1 MKNKNKIINELYE
14 KSPDVRERI
23 RKDVDFSQFEK
34 KNAPAAKSSNGFK
47 WATAVLSVALIAMI
61 AVLAPIIAKTSK
73 PGKSGKTPGV
83 SYASDYVVF
92 IDVNPSVRLDVSGGD
107 VVTAQK
113 GMNKDGVVLL
123 YQENLVGK
131 NIDEAATYLIE
142 KMDEAGLVKDK
153 GKVRISVADK
163 KTGKRIDEKQR
174 HALEVVNNLFKNK
187 NKDVSAMILSDK
199 EIDAIEDYYDNNNV
213 GEYEMQMIE
222 EFKAKLL
229 LAIDKKIGRIDELL
243 NILKPWE
250 KDERK
255 VKKLD
260 QNDAETTRP
269 GVITDADVSGIKDC
283 LNMFDDI
290 LAGGGISQNVAE
302 NTDKDGEFKD
312 YPFVMTVT
320 VGNTGITAKMYYKEV
335 NTVTE
340 TEIDDGE
347 EETEVSTTLS
357 GVMVFGDQK
366 FDVTGKKEIETEG
379 NEKETSIE
387 FTTKSQTNPDNYV
400 KIKQS
405 VEVENGAQEVE
416 YEYEIYENGEKARE
430 FKLEVEDENGKTEV
444 SFKMEIEN
452 VPEETEYK
460 IIKGDVDGKFKI
472 KYEKGKEKG
481 FITVEAVEGG
491 YKLTYNNGYSEVI

>member
-73 PGKSGKTPGV
+73 PDKPEKTPGV

-174 HALEVVNNLFKNK
+174 HAVDVVNNLFQNK
-187 NKDVSAMILSDK
+187 NKDVSAMILSDN

-213 GEYEMQMIE
+213 GEYEKQMVE

-255 VKKLD
+255 VKNLD
-260 QNDAETTRP
+260 QNDAEKAALEAIK
-269 GVITDADVSGIKDC
+269 VYCADYKVNYYEVANDEIAEFYEDLVEKKKDLQEC
-283 LNMFDDI
+283 IDDI
-290 LAGGGISQNVAE
+290 N
-302 NTDKDGEFKD
+302 
-312 YPFVMTVT
+312 
-320 VGNTGITAKMYYKEV
+320 
-335 NTVTE
+335 
-340 TEIDDGE
+340 
-347 EETEVSTTLS
+347 
-357 GVMVFGDQK
+357 
-366 FDVTGKKEIETEG
+366 
-379 NEKETSIE
+379 
-387 FTTKSQTNPDNYV
+387 NPDGDDSYGEILSDLLEIV
-400 KIKQS
+400 K
-405 VEVENGAQEVE
+405 EELFEQE
-416 YEYEIYENGEKARE
+416 
-430 FKLEVEDENGKTEV
+430 D
-444 SFKMEIEN
+444 
-452 VPEETEYK
+452 
-460 IIKGDVDGKFKI
+460 
-472 KYEKGKEKG
+472 
-481 FITVEAVEGG
+481 
-491 YKLTYNNGYSEVI
+491 

>member
-34 KNAPAAKSSNGFK
+34 KNAPAAKSTNGFK

-123 YQENLVGK
+123 YQENLIGK

-153 GKVRISVADK
+153 GNVRISVADK

-174 HALEVVNNLFKNK
+174 HALEVVNNLFQNK
-187 NKDVSAMILSDK
+187 NKDVSAMILSDN

-213 GEYEMQMIE
+213 DEYEKQMIE

-229 LAIDKKIGRIDELL
+229 LAIDKKIGDIDELL

-260 QNDAETTRP
+260 QNDAEKAALEAIK
-269 GVITDADVSGIKDC
+269 VYCADYKVNYYEVANDEIAEFYKDLVEKKKDLQEC
-283 LNMFDDI
+283 IDDI
-290 LAGGGISQNVAE
+290 N
-302 NTDKDGEFKD
+302 
-312 YPFVMTVT
+312 
-320 VGNTGITAKMYYKEV
+320 
-335 NTVTE
+335 
-340 TEIDDGE
+340 
-347 EETEVSTTLS
+347 
-357 GVMVFGDQK
+357 
-366 FDVTGKKEIETEG
+366 
-379 NEKETSIE
+379 
-387 FTTKSQTNPDNYV
+387 NPDGDDSYGEILSDLLEIV
-400 KIKQS
+400 K
-405 VEVENGAQEVE
+405 EELFEQE
-416 YEYEIYENGEKARE
+416 
-430 FKLEVEDENGKTEV
+430 D
-444 SFKMEIEN
+444 
-452 VPEETEYK
+452 
-460 IIKGDVDGKFKI
+460 
-472 KYEKGKEKG
+472 
-481 FITVEAVEGG
+481 
-491 YKLTYNNGYSEVI
+491 

>member
-47 WATAVLSVALIAMI
+47 WATAVLSVAFIAMI

-174 HALEVVNNLFKNK
+174 HALEVVNNLFQNK
-187 NKDVSAMILSDK
+187 NKDVSAMILSDN

-213 GEYEMQMIE
+213 GQYEIDMIK
-222 EFKAKLL
+222 EFKDKLL
-229 LAIDKKIGRIDELL
+229 RAIDKKIGRIDELL
-243 NILKPWE
+243 KILKPWE

-260 QNDAETTRP
+260 QNDAEKAALEAIK
-269 GVITDADVSGIKDC
+269 VYCADYKVNYYEVANDEIAEFYEDLVEKKKDLQEC
-283 LNMFDDI
+283 IDDI
-290 LAGGGISQNVAE
+290 N
-302 NTDKDGEFKD
+302 
-312 YPFVMTVT
+312 
-320 VGNTGITAKMYYKEV
+320 
-335 NTVTE
+335 
-340 TEIDDGE
+340 
-347 EETEVSTTLS
+347 
-357 GVMVFGDQK
+357 
-366 FDVTGKKEIETEG
+366 
-379 NEKETSIE
+379 
-387 FTTKSQTNPDNYV
+387 NPDGDDSYGEILSDLLEIV
-400 KIKQS
+400 K
-405 VEVENGAQEVE
+405 EELFEQE
-416 YEYEIYENGEKARE
+416 
-430 FKLEVEDENGKTEV
+430 D
-444 SFKMEIEN
+444 
-452 VPEETEYK
+452 
-460 IIKGDVDGKFKI
+460 
-472 KYEKGKEKG
+472 
-481 FITVEAVEGG
+481 
-491 YKLTYNNGYSEVI
+491 

>member
-174 HALEVVNNLFKNK
+174 HALEVVNNLFQNK

-213 GEYEMQMIE
+213 GDYEKQMID

-229 LAIDKKIGRIDELL
+229 LAIEKKIGKIENLL
-243 NILKPWE
+243 GMLDKE
-250 KDERK
+250 GLSESERK

-260 QNDAETTRP
+260 QNDAEKAALEAIK
-269 GVITDADVSGIKDC
+269 VYCADYKVNYYEVANDEIAEFYEDLVEKKKDLLEC
-283 LNMFDDI
+283 IDDI
-290 LAGGGISQNVAE
+290 N
-302 NTDKDGEFKD
+302 
-312 YPFVMTVT
+312 
-320 VGNTGITAKMYYKEV
+320 
-335 NTVTE
+335 
-340 TEIDDGE
+340 
-347 EETEVSTTLS
+347 
-357 GVMVFGDQK
+357 
-366 FDVTGKKEIETEG
+366 
-379 NEKETSIE
+379 
-387 FTTKSQTNPDNYV
+387 NPDGDDSYGEILSDLLEIV
-400 KIKQS
+400 K
-405 VEVENGAQEVE
+405 EELFEQE
-416 YEYEIYENGEKARE
+416 
-430 FKLEVEDENGKTEV
+430 D
-444 SFKMEIEN
+444 
-452 VPEETEYK
+452 
-460 IIKGDVDGKFKI
+460 
-472 KYEKGKEKG
+472 
-481 FITVEAVEGG
+481 
-491 YKLTYNNGYSEVI
+491 

>member
-34 KNAPAAKSSNGFK
+34 KNASAAKSSNGFK

-174 HALEVVNNLFKNK
+174 HALEVVNNLFQNK
-187 NKDVSAMILSDK
+187 NKDVSAMILSDND
-199 EIDAIEDYYDNNNV
+199 IDAIEDYYDNNNV
-213 GEYEMQMIE
+213 GEYEKQMIDD
-222 EFKAKLL
+222 FKGRL
-229 LAIDKKIGRIDELL
+229 LAAINKKIERIDELL
-243 NILKPWE
+243 NNILKPWE
-250 KDERK
+250 EDERK
-255 VKKLD
+255 VKHLD
-260 QNDAETTRP
+260 QNDAEKAALEAIK
-269 GVITDADVSGIKDC
+269 VYCADYKVNYHEVANDEIAEFCEELFDKKKDLQEC
-283 LNMFDDI
+283 IDDI
-290 LAGGGISQNVAE
+290 KTS
-302 NTDKDGEFKD
+302 DGDDSYGEILSD
-312 YPFVMTVT
+312 LLEIV
-320 VGNTGITAKMYYKEV
+320 KE
-335 NTVTE
+335 E
-340 TEIDDGE
+340 LFE
-347 EETEVSTTLS
+347 
-357 GVMVFGDQK
+357 
-366 FDVTGKKEIETEG
+366 
-379 NEKETSIE
+379 
-387 FTTKSQTNPDNYV
+387 
-400 KIKQS
+400 
-405 VEVENGAQEVE
+405 QE
-416 YEYEIYENGEKARE
+416 
-430 FKLEVEDENGKTEV
+430 D
-444 SFKMEIEN
+444 
-452 VPEETEYK
+452 
-460 IIKGDVDGKFKI
+460 
-472 KYEKGKEKG
+472 
-481 FITVEAVEGG
+481 
-491 YKLTYNNGYSEVI
+491 

>member
-174 HALEVVNNLFKNK
+174 HALEVVNNLFQNK

-213 GEYEMQMIE
+213 GEYEKQMID

-229 LAIDKKIGRIDELL
+229 LAIEKKIGKIENLL
-243 NILKPWE
+243 GMLDKE
-250 KDERK
+250 GLSESERK

-260 QNDAETTRP
+260 QNDAEKAALEAIK
-269 GVITDADVSGIKDC
+269 VYCADYKVNYYEVANDEIAEFYDDLVEKKKDLLEC
-283 LNMFDDI
+283 IDDI
-290 LAGGGISQNVAE
+290 N
-302 NTDKDGEFKD
+302 
-312 YPFVMTVT
+312 
-320 VGNTGITAKMYYKEV
+320 
-335 NTVTE
+335 
-340 TEIDDGE
+340 
-347 EETEVSTTLS
+347 
-357 GVMVFGDQK
+357 
-366 FDVTGKKEIETEG
+366 
-379 NEKETSIE
+379 
-387 FTTKSQTNPDNYV
+387 NPDGDDSYGEILSDLLEIV
-400 KIKQS
+400 K
-405 VEVENGAQEVE
+405 EELFEQE
-416 YEYEIYENGEKARE
+416 
-430 FKLEVEDENGKTEV
+430 D
-444 SFKMEIEN
+444 
-452 VPEETEYK
+452 
-460 IIKGDVDGKFKI
+460 
-472 KYEKGKEKG
+472 
-481 FITVEAVEGG
+481 
-491 YKLTYNNGYSEVI
+491 

>member
-73 PGKSGKTPGV
+73 PDKSPKTPGV

-123 YQENLVGK
+123 YQENLIGK

-153 GKVRISVADK
+153 GNVRISVADK

-174 HALEVVNNLFKNK
+174 HALEVVNNLFQNK
-187 NKDVSAMILSDK
+187 NKDVSAMILSDN

-213 GEYEMQMIE
+213 GEYEKQMVE
-222 EFKAKLL
+222 EFKTKLL
-229 LAIDKKIGRIDELL
+229 LAIDKKIGDIDELI
-243 NILKPWE
+243 NTLKPWE

-255 VKKLD
+255 VKTLD
-260 QNDAETTRP
+260 QNDAEKAALEAIK
-269 GVITDADVSGIKDC
+269 VYCADYKVNYYEVANDEIAEFYEDLVEKKKDLQEC
-283 LNMFDDI
+283 IDDI
-290 LAGGGISQNVAE
+290 N
-302 NTDKDGEFKD
+302 
-312 YPFVMTVT
+312 
-320 VGNTGITAKMYYKEV
+320 
-335 NTVTE
+335 
-340 TEIDDGE
+340 
-347 EETEVSTTLS
+347 
-357 GVMVFGDQK
+357 
-366 FDVTGKKEIETEG
+366 
-379 NEKETSIE
+379 
-387 FTTKSQTNPDNYV
+387 NPDGDDSYGEILSDLLEIV
-400 KIKQS
+400 K
-405 VEVENGAQEVE
+405 EELFEQE
-416 YEYEIYENGEKARE
+416 
-430 FKLEVEDENGKTEV
+430 D
-444 SFKMEIEN
+444 
-452 VPEETEYK
+452 
-460 IIKGDVDGKFKI
+460 
-472 KYEKGKEKG
+472 
-481 FITVEAVEGG
+481 
-491 YKLTYNNGYSEVI
+491 

>member
-174 HALEVVNNLFKNK
+174 HALEVVNNLFQNK
-187 NKDVSAMILSDK
+187 NKDVSAMILSDN

-213 GEYEMQMIE
+213 GQYEIDMIK
-222 EFKAKLL
+222 EFKDKLL
-229 LAIDKKIGRIDELL
+229 RAIDKKIGRIDELL

-255 VKKLD
+255 VKNLD
-260 QNDAETTRP
+260 QNDAEKAALEAIK
-269 GVITDADVSGIKDC
+269 VYCADYKVNYYEVANDEIAEFYEDLVEKKKDLQEC
-283 LNMFDDI
+283 IDDI
-290 LAGGGISQNVAE
+290 N
-302 NTDKDGEFKD
+302 
-312 YPFVMTVT
+312 
-320 VGNTGITAKMYYKEV
+320 
-335 NTVTE
+335 
-340 TEIDDGE
+340 
-347 EETEVSTTLS
+347 
-357 GVMVFGDQK
+357 
-366 FDVTGKKEIETEG
+366 
-379 NEKETSIE
+379 
-387 FTTKSQTNPDNYV
+387 NPDGDDSYGEILSDLLEIV
-400 KIKQS
+400 K
-405 VEVENGAQEVE
+405 EELFEQE
-416 YEYEIYENGEKARE
+416 
-430 FKLEVEDENGKTEV
+430 D
-444 SFKMEIEN
+444 
-452 VPEETEYK
+452 
-460 IIKGDVDGKFKI
+460 
-472 KYEKGKEKG
+472 
-481 FITVEAVEGG
+481 
-491 YKLTYNNGYSEVI
+491 

>member
-23 RKDVDFSQFEK
+23 KKDVDFSQFEK
-34 KNAPAAKSSNGFK
+34 KNASAAKSSNGFK

-174 HALEVVNNLFKNK
+174 HAVDVVNNLFKNK
-187 NKDVSAMILSDK
+187 NKDVSAMILSDND
-199 EIDAIEDYYDNNNV
+199 IDAIEDYYDNNNV
-213 GEYEMQMIE
+213 GEYEKQMVE

-255 VKKLD
+255 VKNLD
-260 QNDAETTRP
+260 QNDAEKAALEAIK
-269 GVITDADVSGIKDC
+269 VYCADYKVNYYEVANDEIAEFYEDLVEKKKDLQEC
-283 LNMFDDI
+283 IDDI
-290 LAGGGISQNVAE
+290 N
-302 NTDKDGEFKD
+302 
-312 YPFVMTVT
+312 
-320 VGNTGITAKMYYKEV
+320 
-335 NTVTE
+335 
-340 TEIDDGE
+340 
-347 EETEVSTTLS
+347 
-357 GVMVFGDQK
+357 
-366 FDVTGKKEIETEG
+366 
-379 NEKETSIE
+379 
-387 FTTKSQTNPDNYV
+387 NPDGDDSYGEILSDLLEIV
-400 KIKQS
+400 K
-405 VEVENGAQEVE
+405 EELFEQE
-416 YEYEIYENGEKARE
+416 
-430 FKLEVEDENGKTEV
+430 D
-444 SFKMEIEN
+444 
-452 VPEETEYK
+452 
-460 IIKGDVDGKFKI
+460 
-472 KYEKGKEKG
+472 
-481 FITVEAVEGG
+481 
-491 YKLTYNNGYSEVI
+491 

>member
-23 RKDVDFSQFEK
+23 KKDVDFSQFEK
-34 KNAPAAKSSNGFK
+34 KNAPAVKSTNGFK

-174 HALEVVNNLFKNK
+174 HALEVVNNLFQNK

-199 EIDAIEDYYDNNNV
+199 DIDAIEDWYDTDNV
-213 GEYEMQMIE
+213 GDYEKQMIDD
-222 EFKAKLL
+222 FKKRLL
-229 LAIDKKIGRIDELL
+229 DAINTKIGRIEEIKALLDELDK
-243 NILKPWE
+243 NRRV
-250 KDERK
+250 KD
-255 VKKLD
+255 LD
-260 QNDAETTRP
+260 NDAEKSLYEK
-269 GVITDADVSGIKDC
+269 IQLYCADYKLNWNEVKKD
-283 LNMFDDI
+283 
-290 LAGGGISQNVAE
+290 
-302 NTDKDGEFKD
+302 
-312 YPFVMTVT
+312 
-320 VGNTGITAKMYYKEV
+320 
-335 NTVTE
+335 
-340 TEIDDGE
+340 
-347 EETEVSTTLS
+347 
-357 GVMVFGDQK
+357 
-366 FDVTGKKEIETEG
+366 
-379 NEKETSIE
+379 
-387 FTTKSQTNPDNYV
+387 
-400 KIKQS
+400 KIK
-405 VEVENGAQEVE
+405 EF
-416 YEYEIYENGEKARE
+416 YEDIDEKRE
-430 FKLEVEDENGKTEV
+430 KLEDCIEDI
-444 SFKMEIEN
+444 EISDGDDSYGEILSDLLEI
-452 VPEETEYK
+452 VKEELFEQE
-460 IIKGDVDGKFKI
+460 D
-472 KYEKGKEKG
+472 
-481 FITVEAVEGG
+481 
-491 YKLTYNNGYSEVI
+491 

>member
-92 IDVNPSVRLDVSGGD
+92 IDVNPSVRLDVSGKD

-174 HALEVVNNLFKNK
+174 HALEVVNNLFQNK
-187 NKDVSAMILSDK
+187 NKDVSAMILSDND
-199 EIDAIEDYYDNNNV
+199 IDAIEDYYDNNNV
-213 GEYEMQMIE
+213 GEYEKQMVE

-229 LAIDKKIGRIDELL
+229 LAIDKKIGRINELL

-260 QNDAETTRP
+260 QDDAEKAALEAIK
-269 GVITDADVSGIKDC
+269 VYCADYKVNYYDVANDEIAEFYEDLLDKKKDLLEC
-283 LNMFDDI
+283 IDDI
-290 LAGGGISQNVAE
+290 N
-302 NTDKDGEFKD
+302 
-312 YPFVMTVT
+312 
-320 VGNTGITAKMYYKEV
+320 
-335 NTVTE
+335 
-340 TEIDDGE
+340 
-347 EETEVSTTLS
+347 
-357 GVMVFGDQK
+357 
-366 FDVTGKKEIETEG
+366 
-379 NEKETSIE
+379 
-387 FTTKSQTNPDNYV
+387 NPDGDDSYGEILSDLLEIV
-400 KIKQS
+400 K
-405 VEVENGAQEVE
+405 EELFEQE
-416 YEYEIYENGEKARE
+416 
-430 FKLEVEDENGKTEV
+430 D
-444 SFKMEIEN
+444 
-452 VPEETEYK
+452 
-460 IIKGDVDGKFKI
+460 
-472 KYEKGKEKG
+472 
-481 FITVEAVEGG
+481 
-491 YKLTYNNGYSEVI
+491 

>member
-73 PGKSGKTPGV
+73 PDKSPKIPGV

-187 NKDVSAMILSDK
+187 NKDVSAMILSDND
-199 EIDAIEDYYDNNNV
+199 IDAIEDYYDNNNV
-213 GEYEMQMIE
+213 GEYEKQMVE

-229 LAIDKKIGRIDELL
+229 LAIDKKIGDIDKLCEML
-243 NILKPWE
+243 NNAGLSE
-250 KDERK
+250 SERK
-255 VKKLD
+255 VKNLN
-260 QNDAETTRP
+260 QNDAEKAALEAIK
-269 GVITDADVSGIKDC
+269 VYCADYKVNYHEVANDEIAEFYEDLVEKKKDLQEC
-283 LNMFDDI
+283 IDDI
-290 LAGGGISQNVAE
+290 N
-302 NTDKDGEFKD
+302 
-312 YPFVMTVT
+312 
-320 VGNTGITAKMYYKEV
+320 
-335 NTVTE
+335 
-340 TEIDDGE
+340 
-347 EETEVSTTLS
+347 
-357 GVMVFGDQK
+357 
-366 FDVTGKKEIETEG
+366 
-379 NEKETSIE
+379 
-387 FTTKSQTNPDNYV
+387 NPDGDDSYGEILSDLLEIV
-400 KIKQS
+400 K
-405 VEVENGAQEVE
+405 EELFEQE
-416 YEYEIYENGEKARE
+416 
-430 FKLEVEDENGKTEV
+430 D
-444 SFKMEIEN
+444 
-452 VPEETEYK
+452 
-460 IIKGDVDGKFKI
+460 
-472 KYEKGKEKG
+472 
-481 FITVEAVEGG
+481 
-491 YKLTYNNGYSEVI
+491 

>member
-73 PGKSGKTPGV
+73 PK

-174 HALEVVNNLFKNK
+174 HALEVVNKLFQNK
-187 NKDVSAMILSDK
+187 NKDVSAMILSDND
-199 EIDAIEDYYDNNNV
+199 IDAIEDYYDDNNV
-213 GEYEMQMIE
+213 GEYEKQMVE

-255 VKKLD
+255 VKNLD
-260 QNDAETTRP
+260 QNDAEKAALEAIK
-269 GVITDADVSGIKDC
+269 VYCADYKVNYHEVANDEIAEFWEELFDKKKDLLEC
-283 LNMFDDI
+283 IDDI
-290 LAGGGISQNVAE
+290 N
-302 NTDKDGEFKD
+302 
-312 YPFVMTVT
+312 
-320 VGNTGITAKMYYKEV
+320 
-335 NTVTE
+335 
-340 TEIDDGE
+340 
-347 EETEVSTTLS
+347 
-357 GVMVFGDQK
+357 
-366 FDVTGKKEIETEG
+366 
-379 NEKETSIE
+379 
-387 FTTKSQTNPDNYV
+387 NPDGDDSYGEILSDLLEIV
-400 KIKQS
+400 K
-405 VEVENGAQEVE
+405 EELFEQE
-416 YEYEIYENGEKARE
+416 
-430 FKLEVEDENGKTEV
+430 D
-444 SFKMEIEN
+444 
-452 VPEETEYK
+452 
-460 IIKGDVDGKFKI
+460 
-472 KYEKGKEKG
+472 
-481 FITVEAVEGG
+481 
-491 YKLTYNNGYSEVI
+491 

>member
-73 PGKSGKTPGV
+73 PGKSPKTPGV

-142 KMDEAGLVKDK
+142 KMDEAGLVKDN

-174 HALEVVNNLFKNK
+174 HAVEVVNNLFKNK

-213 GEYEMQMIE
+213 GQYEIDMIK
-222 EFKAKLL
+222 EFKDKLL
-229 LAIDKKIGRIDELL
+229 RAIDKKIGRIDELL
-243 NILKPWE
+243 KILKPWE

-255 VKKLD
+255 VKKID
-260 QNDAETTRP
+260 QNDAEKAALEAIK
-269 GVITDADVSGIKDC
+269 VYCADYKVNYYEVANDEIAEFYEDLVEKKKDLLEC
-283 LNMFDDI
+283 IDDI
-290 LAGGGISQNVAE
+290 N
-302 NTDKDGEFKD
+302 
-312 YPFVMTVT
+312 
-320 VGNTGITAKMYYKEV
+320 
-335 NTVTE
+335 
-340 TEIDDGE
+340 
-347 EETEVSTTLS
+347 
-357 GVMVFGDQK
+357 
-366 FDVTGKKEIETEG
+366 
-379 NEKETSIE
+379 
-387 FTTKSQTNPDNYV
+387 NPDGDDSYGEILSDLLEIV
-400 KIKQS
+400 K
-405 VEVENGAQEVE
+405 EELFEQE
-416 YEYEIYENGEKARE
+416 
-430 FKLEVEDENGKTEV
+430 D
-444 SFKMEIEN
+444 
-452 VPEETEYK
+452 
-460 IIKGDVDGKFKI
+460 
-472 KYEKGKEKG
+472 
-481 FITVEAVEGG
+481 
-491 YKLTYNNGYSEVI
+491 

>member
-23 RKDVDFSQFEK
+23 KKDVDFSQFEK

-174 HALEVVNNLFKNK
+174 HALEVVNNLFQNK
-187 NKDVSAMILSDK
+187 NKDVSAMILSDN

-213 GEYEMQMIE
+213 GQYEIDMIK
-222 EFKAKLL
+222 EFKDKLL
-229 LAIDKKIGRIDELL
+229 RAIDKKIGDIDELL
-243 NILKPWE
+243 KILKPWE

-260 QNDAETTRP
+260 QNDAEKAALEAIK
-269 GVITDADVSGIKDC
+269 VYCADYKVNYYEVANDEIAEFYEDLVEKKKDLLEC
-283 LNMFDDI
+283 IDDI
-290 LAGGGISQNVAE
+290 N
-302 NTDKDGEFKD
+302 
-312 YPFVMTVT
+312 
-320 VGNTGITAKMYYKEV
+320 
-335 NTVTE
+335 
-340 TEIDDGE
+340 
-347 EETEVSTTLS
+347 
-357 GVMVFGDQK
+357 
-366 FDVTGKKEIETEG
+366 
-379 NEKETSIE
+379 
-387 FTTKSQTNPDNYV
+387 NPDGDDSYGEILSDLLEIV
-400 KIKQS
+400 K
-405 VEVENGAQEVE
+405 EELFEQE
-416 YEYEIYENGEKARE
+416 
-430 FKLEVEDENGKTEV
+430 D
-444 SFKMEIEN
+444 
-452 VPEETEYK
+452 
-460 IIKGDVDGKFKI
+460 
-472 KYEKGKEKG
+472 
-481 FITVEAVEGG
+481 
-491 YKLTYNNGYSEVI
+491 

>member
-73 PGKSGKTPGV
+73 PDKPGKTPGV

-174 HALEVVNNLFKNK
+174 HALKVVHNLFQNK
-187 NKDVSAMILSDK
+187 KKDVSAMILSDND
-199 EIDAIEDYYDNNNV
+199 IDAIEDYYDNNNV
-213 GEYEMQMIE
+213 GEYEKQMVE

-229 LAIDKKIGRIDELL
+229 LAIDKKIGDIDKLCEML
-243 NILKPWE
+243 NNAGLSE
-250 KDERK
+250 SERK
-255 VKKLD
+255 VKNLD
-260 QNDAETTRP
+260 QNDAEKAALEAIK
-269 GVITDADVSGIKDC
+269 VYCADYKVNYHEVANDEIAEFYED
-283 LNMFDDI
+283 LDD
-290 LAGGGISQNVAE
+290 
-302 NTDKDGEFKD
+302 
-312 YPFVMTVT
+312 
-320 VGNTGITAKMYYKEV
+320 KMKELLKC
-335 NTVTE
+335 
-340 TEIDDGE
+340 ID
-347 EETEVSTTLS
+347 
-357 GVMVFGDQK
+357 
-366 FDVTGKKEIETEG
+366 
-379 NEKETSIE
+379 
-387 FTTKSQTNPDNYV
+387 
-400 KIKQS
+400 KIKNS
-405 VEVENGAQEVE
+405 DDDDSYGEILSDLLEIVKEELFEQE
-416 YEYEIYENGEKARE
+416 
-430 FKLEVEDENGKTEV
+430 D
-444 SFKMEIEN
+444 
-452 VPEETEYK
+452 
-460 IIKGDVDGKFKI
+460 
-472 KYEKGKEKG
+472 
-481 FITVEAVEGG
+481 
-491 YKLTYNNGYSEVI
+491 

>member
-23 RKDVDFSQFEK
+23 KKDVDFSQFEK
-34 KNAPAAKSSNGFK
+34 KNAPAAKSTNGFK

-174 HALEVVNNLFKNK
+174 HAVDVVNNLFQNK
-187 NKDVSAMILSDK
+187 NKDVSAMILSDN

-213 GEYEMQMIE
+213 GEYEKQMVE

-243 NILKPWE
+243 KILKPWE

-255 VKKLD
+255 VKKID
-260 QNDAETTRP
+260 QNDAEKAALEAIK
-269 GVITDADVSGIKDC
+269 VYCADYKVNYYEVANDEIAEFYEDLVEKKKDLLEC
-283 LNMFDDI
+283 IDDI
-290 LAGGGISQNVAE
+290 N
-302 NTDKDGEFKD
+302 
-312 YPFVMTVT
+312 
-320 VGNTGITAKMYYKEV
+320 
-335 NTVTE
+335 
-340 TEIDDGE
+340 
-347 EETEVSTTLS
+347 
-357 GVMVFGDQK
+357 
-366 FDVTGKKEIETEG
+366 
-379 NEKETSIE
+379 
-387 FTTKSQTNPDNYV
+387 NPDGDDSYGEILSDLLEIV
-400 KIKQS
+400 K
-405 VEVENGAQEVE
+405 EELFEQE
-416 YEYEIYENGEKARE
+416 
-430 FKLEVEDENGKTEV
+430 D
-444 SFKMEIEN
+444 
-452 VPEETEYK
+452 
-460 IIKGDVDGKFKI
+460 
-472 KYEKGKEKG
+472 
-481 FITVEAVEGG
+481 
-491 YKLTYNNGYSEVI
+491 

>member
-23 RKDVDFSQFEK
+23 KKDVDFSQFEK
-34 KNAPAAKSSNGFK
+34 KNAPAAKSSNGFQ

-73 PGKSGKTPGV
+73 PDKSGKTPGV

-174 HALEVVNNLFKNK
+174 HALEVVNNLFQNK
-187 NKDVSAMILSDK
+187 NKDVSAMILSDN

-213 GEYEMQMIE
+213 GQYEIDMIK
-222 EFKAKLL
+222 EFKDKLL
-229 LAIDKKIGRIDELL
+229 RAIDKKIGDIDELL
-243 NILKPWE
+243 NTLKPWE

-255 VKKLD
+255 VKNLD
-260 QNDAETTRP
+260 QNDAEKAALEAIK
-269 GVITDADVSGIKDC
+269 VYCADYKVNYYEVANDEIAEFYDDLVDKKKDLQEC
-283 LNMFDDI
+283 IDDI
-290 LAGGGISQNVAE
+290 N
-302 NTDKDGEFKD
+302 
-312 YPFVMTVT
+312 
-320 VGNTGITAKMYYKEV
+320 
-335 NTVTE
+335 
-340 TEIDDGE
+340 
-347 EETEVSTTLS
+347 
-357 GVMVFGDQK
+357 
-366 FDVTGKKEIETEG
+366 
-379 NEKETSIE
+379 
-387 FTTKSQTNPDNYV
+387 NPDGDDSYGEILSDLLEIV
-400 KIKQS
+400 K
-405 VEVENGAQEVE
+405 EELFEQE
-416 YEYEIYENGEKARE
+416 
-430 FKLEVEDENGKTEV
+430 D
-444 SFKMEIEN
+444 
-452 VPEETEYK
+452 
-460 IIKGDVDGKFKI
+460 
-472 KYEKGKEKG
+472 
-481 FITVEAVEGG
+481 
-491 YKLTYNNGYSEVI
+491 

>member
-14 KSPDVRERI
+14 KSPDIRERI

-174 HALEVVNNLFKNK
+174 HALEVVNNLFQNK
-187 NKDVSAMILSDK
+187 NKDVSAMILSDND
-199 EIDAIEDYYDNNNV
+199 IDAIEDYYDNNNV
-213 GEYEMQMIE
+213 GQYEIDMIK
-222 EFKAKLL
+222 EFKDKLL
-229 LAIDKKIGRIDELL
+229 RAIDKKIGDIDELL
-243 NILKPWE
+243 NTLKPWK

-260 QNDAETTRP
+260 QNDAEKAALEAIK
-269 GVITDADVSGIKDC
+269 VYCADYKVNYYEVANDEIAEFYEDLVEKKKDLQEC
-283 LNMFDDI
+283 IDDI
-290 LAGGGISQNVAE
+290 N
-302 NTDKDGEFKD
+302 
-312 YPFVMTVT
+312 
-320 VGNTGITAKMYYKEV
+320 
-335 NTVTE
+335 
-340 TEIDDGE
+340 
-347 EETEVSTTLS
+347 
-357 GVMVFGDQK
+357 
-366 FDVTGKKEIETEG
+366 
-379 NEKETSIE
+379 
-387 FTTKSQTNPDNYV
+387 NPDGDDSYGEILSDLLEIV
-400 KIKQS
+400 K
-405 VEVENGAQEVE
+405 EELFEQE
-416 YEYEIYENGEKARE
+416 
-430 FKLEVEDENGKTEV
+430 D
-444 SFKMEIEN
+444 
-452 VPEETEYK
+452 
-460 IIKGDVDGKFKI
+460 
-472 KYEKGKEKG
+472 
-481 FITVEAVEGG
+481 
-491 YKLTYNNGYSEVI
+491 

>member
-73 PGKSGKTPGV
+73 PDKSPKTPGV

-174 HALEVVNNLFKNK
+174 HAVEVVYNLFQNK
-187 NKDVSAMILSDK
+187 SKDVSAMILTDK
-199 EIDAIEDYYDNNNV
+199 EIDDIEDYYENNNV
-213 GEYEMQMIE
+213 GDYEKQMIDD
-222 EFKAKLL
+222 FKKRLL
-229 LAIDKKIGRIDELL
+229 DAINTKIGRIEEIKALLDELDK
-243 NILKPWE
+243 NRRV
-250 KDERK
+250 KD
-255 VKKLD
+255 LD
-260 QNDAETTRP
+260 NDAEKSLYEK
-269 GVITDADVSGIKDC
+269 IQLYCADYKLNWNEVKKD
-283 LNMFDDI
+283 
-290 LAGGGISQNVAE
+290 
-302 NTDKDGEFKD
+302 
-312 YPFVMTVT
+312 
-320 VGNTGITAKMYYKEV
+320 
-335 NTVTE
+335 
-340 TEIDDGE
+340 
-347 EETEVSTTLS
+347 
-357 GVMVFGDQK
+357 
-366 FDVTGKKEIETEG
+366 
-379 NEKETSIE
+379 
-387 FTTKSQTNPDNYV
+387 
-400 KIKQS
+400 KIK
-405 VEVENGAQEVE
+405 EF
-416 YEYEIYENGEKARE
+416 YEDIDEKRE
-430 FKLEVEDENGKTEV
+430 KLEDCIEDI
-444 SFKMEIEN
+444 EISDGDDSYGEILSDLLEI
-452 VPEETEYK
+452 VKEELFEQE
-460 IIKGDVDGKFKI
+460 D
-472 KYEKGKEKG
+472 
-481 FITVEAVEGG
+481 
-491 YKLTYNNGYSEVI
+491 

>member
-61 AVLAPIIAKTSK
+61 SVLAPIIAKTSK

-131 NIDEAATYLIE
+131 NIDEAATYIIE

-174 HALEVVNNLFKNK
+174 HALEIVNNLFKNK

-213 GEYEMQMIE
+213 GEYEKQMIE

-243 NILKPWE
+243 NNILKPWE

-260 QNDAETTRP
+260 QNDAEKAALEAIK
-269 GVITDADVSGIKDC
+269 VYCADYKVNYYEVANDEIAEFYEDLVEKKKDLLEC
-283 LNMFDDI
+283 IDDI
-290 LAGGGISQNVAE
+290 
-302 NTDKDGEFKD
+302 K
-312 YPFVMTVT
+312 
-320 VGNTGITAKMYYKEV
+320 
-335 NTVTE
+335 
-340 TEIDDGE
+340 
-347 EETEVSTTLS
+347 
-357 GVMVFGDQK
+357 
-366 FDVTGKKEIETEG
+366 
-379 NEKETSIE
+379 
-387 FTTKSQTNPDNYV
+387 NPDGDDSYGEILSDLLEIV
-400 KIKQS
+400 K
-405 VEVENGAQEVE
+405 EELFEQE
-416 YEYEIYENGEKARE
+416 
-430 FKLEVEDENGKTEV
+430 D
-444 SFKMEIEN
+444 
-452 VPEETEYK
+452 
-460 IIKGDVDGKFKI
+460 
-472 KYEKGKEKG
+472 
-481 FITVEAVEGG
+481 
-491 YKLTYNNGYSEVI
+491 

>member
-14 KSPDVRERI
+14 KSPDIRERI

-73 PGKSGKTPGV
+73 PDKSGKTPGV

-174 HALEVVNNLFKNK
+174 HALEVVNNLFQNK
-187 NKDVSAMILSDK
+187 NKDVSAMILSDN

-213 GEYEMQMIE
+213 GEYEKQMVE

-255 VKKLD
+255 VKKID
-260 QNDAETTRP
+260 QNDAEKAALEAIK
-269 GVITDADVSGIKDC
+269 VYCADYKVNYYEVANDEIAEFYEDLVEKKKDLQEC
-283 LNMFDDI
+283 IDDI
-290 LAGGGISQNVAE
+290 N
-302 NTDKDGEFKD
+302 
-312 YPFVMTVT
+312 
-320 VGNTGITAKMYYKEV
+320 
-335 NTVTE
+335 
-340 TEIDDGE
+340 
-347 EETEVSTTLS
+347 
-357 GVMVFGDQK
+357 
-366 FDVTGKKEIETEG
+366 
-379 NEKETSIE
+379 
-387 FTTKSQTNPDNYV
+387 NPDGDDSYGEILSDLLEIV
-400 KIKQS
+400 K
-405 VEVENGAQEVE
+405 EELFEQE
-416 YEYEIYENGEKARE
+416 
-430 FKLEVEDENGKTEV
+430 D
-444 SFKMEIEN
+444 
-452 VPEETEYK
+452 
-460 IIKGDVDGKFKI
+460 
-472 KYEKGKEKG
+472 
-481 FITVEAVEGG
+481 
-491 YKLTYNNGYSEVI
+491 

>member
-73 PGKSGKTPGV
+73 PK

-142 KMDEAGLVKDK
+142 KMDEAGLVKEN

-199 EIDAIEDYYDNNNV
+199 DIDAIEDWYDNNNV
-213 GEYEMQMIE
+213 GDYEKQMIE
-222 EFKAKLL
+222 KFKERLL
-229 LAIDKKIGRIDELL
+229 DAINTKIGRIEEIKALLDELDK
-243 NILKPWE
+243 NRRV
-250 KDERK
+250 KD
-255 VKKLD
+255 LD
-260 QNDAETTRP
+260 NDAEKSLYEK
-269 GVITDADVSGIKDC
+269 IQLYCADYKLNWNEVKKD
-283 LNMFDDI
+283 
-290 LAGGGISQNVAE
+290 
-302 NTDKDGEFKD
+302 
-312 YPFVMTVT
+312 
-320 VGNTGITAKMYYKEV
+320 
-335 NTVTE
+335 
-340 TEIDDGE
+340 
-347 EETEVSTTLS
+347 
-357 GVMVFGDQK
+357 
-366 FDVTGKKEIETEG
+366 
-379 NEKETSIE
+379 
-387 FTTKSQTNPDNYV
+387 
-400 KIKQS
+400 KIK
-405 VEVENGAQEVE
+405 EF
-416 YEYEIYENGEKARE
+416 YEDIDEKRE
-430 FKLEVEDENGKTEV
+430 KLEDCIEDI
-444 SFKMEIEN
+444 EISDGDDSYGEILSDLLEI
-452 VPEETEYK
+452 VKEELFEQE
-460 IIKGDVDGKFKI
+460 D
-472 KYEKGKEKG
+472 
-481 FITVEAVEGG
+481 
-491 YKLTYNNGYSEVI
+491 

>member
-73 PGKSGKTPGV
+73 PEKPGKTPGV

-142 KMDEAGLVKDK
+142 KMDEAGLVKEN

-187 NKDVSAMILSDK
+187 NISATILSDK
-199 EIDAIEDYYDNNNV
+199 EIDDIEDYYDNNNV
-213 GEYEMQMIE
+213 GDYEKQMIDD
-222 EFKAKLL
+222 FKKRLL
-229 LAIDKKIGRIDELL
+229 DAINTKIGRIEEIKALLDELDK
-243 NILKPWE
+243 NRRV
-250 KDERK
+250 KD
-255 VKKLD
+255 LD
-260 QNDAETTRP
+260 NDAEKSLYEK
-269 GVITDADVSGIKDC
+269 IQLYCADYKLNWNEVKKD
-283 LNMFDDI
+283 
-290 LAGGGISQNVAE
+290 
-302 NTDKDGEFKD
+302 
-312 YPFVMTVT
+312 
-320 VGNTGITAKMYYKEV
+320 
-335 NTVTE
+335 
-340 TEIDDGE
+340 
-347 EETEVSTTLS
+347 
-357 GVMVFGDQK
+357 
-366 FDVTGKKEIETEG
+366 
-379 NEKETSIE
+379 
-387 FTTKSQTNPDNYV
+387 
-400 KIKQS
+400 KIK
-405 VEVENGAQEVE
+405 EF
-416 YEYEIYENGEKARE
+416 YKDIDEKRE
-430 FKLEVEDENGKTEV
+430 KLEDCIEDI
-444 SFKMEIEN
+444 EISDGDDSYGEILSDLLEI
-452 VPEETEYK
+452 VKEELFEE
-460 IIKGDVDGKFKI
+460 DD
-472 KYEKGKEKG
+472 
-481 FITVEAVEGG
+481 
-491 YKLTYNNGYSEVI
+491 

>member
-34 KNAPAAKSSNGFK
+34 KNASAAKSSNGFK

-174 HALEVVNNLFKNK
+174 HAVDVVNNLFKNK
-187 NKDVSAMILSDK
+187 NKDVSAMILSDND
-199 EIDAIEDYYDNNNV
+199 IDAIEDYYDNNNV
-213 GEYEMQMIE
+213 GEYEKQMVE

-255 VKKLD
+255 VKNLD
-260 QNDAETTRP
+260 QNDAEKAALEAIK
-269 GVITDADVSGIKDC
+269 VYCADYNVNYHEVANDEIAEFYDDLVEKKKDLQEC
-283 LNMFDDI
+283 IDDI
-290 LAGGGISQNVAE
+290 
-302 NTDKDGEFKD
+302 K
-312 YPFVMTVT
+312 
-320 VGNTGITAKMYYKEV
+320 
-335 NTVTE
+335 
-340 TEIDDGE
+340 
-347 EETEVSTTLS
+347 
-357 GVMVFGDQK
+357 
-366 FDVTGKKEIETEG
+366 
-379 NEKETSIE
+379 
-387 FTTKSQTNPDNYV
+387 NPDGDDSYGEILSDLLEIV
-400 KIKQS
+400 K
-405 VEVENGAQEVE
+405 EELFEQE
-416 YEYEIYENGEKARE
+416 
-430 FKLEVEDENGKTEV
+430 D
-444 SFKMEIEN
+444 
-452 VPEETEYK
+452 
-460 IIKGDVDGKFKI
+460 
-472 KYEKGKEKG
+472 
-481 FITVEAVEGG
+481 
-491 YKLTYNNGYSEVI
+491 

>member
-23 RKDVDFSQFEK
+23 KKDVDFSQFEK

-123 YQENLVGK
+123 YKENLVGK

-153 GKVRISVADK
+153 GNVRISVADK

-174 HALEVVNNLFKNK
+174 HALEVVNNLFQNK
-187 NKDVSAMILSDK
+187 NKDVSAMILSDN

-213 GEYEMQMIE
+213 GEYEKQMIE

-243 NILKPWE
+243 NTLKPWE

-255 VKKLD
+255 VKNLD
-260 QNDAETTRP
+260 QNDAEKAALEAIK
-269 GVITDADVSGIKDC
+269 VYCADYKVNYYEVANDEIAEFYEDLVEKKKDLLEC
-283 LNMFDDI
+283 IDDI
-290 LAGGGISQNVAE
+290 N
-302 NTDKDGEFKD
+302 
-312 YPFVMTVT
+312 
-320 VGNTGITAKMYYKEV
+320 
-335 NTVTE
+335 
-340 TEIDDGE
+340 
-347 EETEVSTTLS
+347 
-357 GVMVFGDQK
+357 
-366 FDVTGKKEIETEG
+366 
-379 NEKETSIE
+379 
-387 FTTKSQTNPDNYV
+387 NPDGDDSYGEILSDLLEIV
-400 KIKQS
+400 K
-405 VEVENGAQEVE
+405 EELFEQE
-416 YEYEIYENGEKARE
+416 
-430 FKLEVEDENGKTEV
+430 D
-444 SFKMEIEN
+444 
-452 VPEETEYK
+452 
-460 IIKGDVDGKFKI
+460 
-472 KYEKGKEKG
+472 
-481 FITVEAVEGG
+481 
-491 YKLTYNNGYSEVI
+491 

>member
-73 PGKSGKTPGV
+73 PDKSGKTPGV

-174 HALEVVNNLFKNK
+174 HALEVVNNLFQNK
-187 NKDVSAMILSDK
+187 NKDVSAMILSDN

-213 GEYEMQMIE
+213 GQYEIDMIK
-222 EFKAKLL
+222 EFKDKLL
-229 LAIDKKIGRIDELL
+229 RAIDKKIGRIDELL

-255 VKKLD
+255 VKKID
-260 QNDAETTRP
+260 QNDAEKAALEAIK
-269 GVITDADVSGIKDC
+269 VYCADYKVNYYEVANDEIAEFYEDLVEKKKDLLEC
-283 LNMFDDI
+283 IDDI
-290 LAGGGISQNVAE
+290 N
-302 NTDKDGEFKD
+302 
-312 YPFVMTVT
+312 
-320 VGNTGITAKMYYKEV
+320 
-335 NTVTE
+335 
-340 TEIDDGE
+340 
-347 EETEVSTTLS
+347 
-357 GVMVFGDQK
+357 
-366 FDVTGKKEIETEG
+366 
-379 NEKETSIE
+379 
-387 FTTKSQTNPDNYV
+387 NPDGDDSYGEILSDLLEIV
-400 KIKQS
+400 K
-405 VEVENGAQEVE
+405 EELFEQE
-416 YEYEIYENGEKARE
+416 
-430 FKLEVEDENGKTEV
+430 D
-444 SFKMEIEN
+444 
-452 VPEETEYK
+452 
-460 IIKGDVDGKFKI
+460 
-472 KYEKGKEKG
+472 
-481 FITVEAVEGG
+481 
-491 YKLTYNNGYSEVI
+491 

>member
-73 PGKSGKTPGV
+73 PGKSPKTPGV

-213 GEYEMQMIE
+213 GEYEKQMIDD
-222 EFKAKLL
+222 FKDKLIV
-229 LAIDKKIGRIDELL
+229 AINEKIRRIESILGMLDKEGLSES
-243 NILKPWE
+243 
-250 KDERK
+250 ERK

-260 QNDAETTRP
+260 QSDAEKAALEAIK
-269 GVITDADVSGIKDC
+269 VYCADYKVNYHEVANDEIAEFYDDLLDKKKDLLEC
-283 LNMFDDI
+283 IDDI
-290 LAGGGISQNVAE
+290 
-302 NTDKDGEFKD
+302 K
-312 YPFVMTVT
+312 
-320 VGNTGITAKMYYKEV
+320 
-335 NTVTE
+335 
-340 TEIDDGE
+340 
-347 EETEVSTTLS
+347 
-357 GVMVFGDQK
+357 
-366 FDVTGKKEIETEG
+366 
-379 NEKETSIE
+379 
-387 FTTKSQTNPDNYV
+387 NPDGDDSYGEILSDLLEIV
-400 KIKQS
+400 K
-405 VEVENGAQEVE
+405 EELFEQE
-416 YEYEIYENGEKARE
+416 
-430 FKLEVEDENGKTEV
+430 D
-444 SFKMEIEN
+444 
-452 VPEETEYK
+452 
-460 IIKGDVDGKFKI
+460 
-472 KYEKGKEKG
+472 
-481 FITVEAVEGG
+481 
-491 YKLTYNNGYSEVI
+491 

>member
-23 RKDVDFSQFEK
+23 KKDVDFSQFEK

-73 PGKSGKTPGV
+73 PDKPGKTPGV

-213 GEYEMQMIE
+213 GEYEKQMIDD
-222 EFKAKLL
+222 FKDKLIVAINEKIRRIESL
-229 LAIDKKIGRIDELL
+229 LGMLDKEGLSES
-243 NILKPWE
+243 
-250 KDERK
+250 ERK

-260 QNDAETTRP
+260 QNDAEKAALEAIK
-269 GVITDADVSGIKDC
+269 VYCADYKVNYYEVANDEIAEFYDDLFDKKKDLLEC
-283 LNMFDDI
+283 IDDI
-290 LAGGGISQNVAE
+290 N
-302 NTDKDGEFKD
+302 
-312 YPFVMTVT
+312 
-320 VGNTGITAKMYYKEV
+320 
-335 NTVTE
+335 
-340 TEIDDGE
+340 
-347 EETEVSTTLS
+347 
-357 GVMVFGDQK
+357 
-366 FDVTGKKEIETEG
+366 
-379 NEKETSIE
+379 
-387 FTTKSQTNPDNYV
+387 NPDGDDSYGEILSDLLEIV
-400 KIKQS
+400 K
-405 VEVENGAQEVE
+405 EELFEQE
-416 YEYEIYENGEKARE
+416 
-430 FKLEVEDENGKTEV
+430 D
-444 SFKMEIEN
+444 
-452 VPEETEYK
+452 
-460 IIKGDVDGKFKI
+460 
-472 KYEKGKEKG
+472 
-481 FITVEAVEGG
+481 
-491 YKLTYNNGYSEVI
+491 

>member
-61 AVLAPIIAKTSK
+61 AALAPIIAKTSK

-174 HALEVVNNLFKNK
+174 HALEVVNNLFQNK
-187 NKDVSAMILSDK
+187 NKDVSAMILSDND
-199 EIDAIEDYYDNNNV
+199 IDAIEDYYDNNNV
-213 GEYEMQMIE
+213 GEYEKQMVE

-229 LAIDKKIGRIDELL
+229 LAIEKKIGKIENLL
-243 NILKPWE
+243 GMLDKE
-250 KDERK
+250 GLSESERK
-255 VKKLD
+255 VKNLD
-260 QNDAETTRP
+260 QNDEEKAALEAIKVYCADYKVNYHEVANDEIAEFCEELF
-269 GVITDADVSGIKDC
+269 DKKKDLLEC
-283 LNMFDDI
+283 IDDI
-290 LAGGGISQNVAE
+290 
-302 NTDKDGEFKD
+302 K
-312 YPFVMTVT
+312 
-320 VGNTGITAKMYYKEV
+320 
-335 NTVTE
+335 
-340 TEIDDGE
+340 
-347 EETEVSTTLS
+347 
-357 GVMVFGDQK
+357 
-366 FDVTGKKEIETEG
+366 
-379 NEKETSIE
+379 
-387 FTTKSQTNPDNYV
+387 NPDGDDSYGEILSDLLEIV
-400 KIKQS
+400 K
-405 VEVENGAQEVE
+405 EELFEQE
-416 YEYEIYENGEKARE
+416 
-430 FKLEVEDENGKTEV
+430 D
-444 SFKMEIEN
+444 
-452 VPEETEYK
+452 
-460 IIKGDVDGKFKI
+460 
-472 KYEKGKEKG
+472 
-481 FITVEAVEGG
+481 
-491 YKLTYNNGYSEVI
+491 

>member
-174 HALEVVNNLFKNK
+174 HALEVVNKLFQNK
-187 NKDVSAMILSDK
+187 NKDVSAMILSDND
-199 EIDAIEDYYDNNNV
+199 IDAIEDYYDNNNV
-213 GEYEMQMIE
+213 GEYEKQMVE

-255 VKKLD
+255 VKNLD
-260 QNDAETTRP
+260 QNDAEKAALEAIK
-269 GVITDADVSGIKDC
+269 VYCADYKVKYHEVANDEIAEFYEDLLDKKKDLLEC
-283 LNMFDDI
+283 IDDI
-290 LAGGGISQNVAE
+290 
-302 NTDKDGEFKD
+302 K
-312 YPFVMTVT
+312 
-320 VGNTGITAKMYYKEV
+320 
-335 NTVTE
+335 
-340 TEIDDGE
+340 
-347 EETEVSTTLS
+347 
-357 GVMVFGDQK
+357 
-366 FDVTGKKEIETEG
+366 
-379 NEKETSIE
+379 
-387 FTTKSQTNPDNYV
+387 NPDGDDSYGEILSDLLEIV
-400 KIKQS
+400 K
-405 VEVENGAQEVE
+405 EELFEQE
-416 YEYEIYENGEKARE
+416 
-430 FKLEVEDENGKTEV
+430 D
-444 SFKMEIEN
+444 
-452 VPEETEYK
+452 
-460 IIKGDVDGKFKI
+460 
-472 KYEKGKEKG
+472 
-481 FITVEAVEGG
+481 
-491 YKLTYNNGYSEVI
+491 

>member
-174 HALEVVNNLFKNK
+174 HALEVVNNLFQNK
-187 NKDVSAMILSDK
+187 NKDVSAMILSDN

-213 GEYEMQMIE
+213 GEYEKQMVE
-222 EFKAKLL
+222 EFKTKLL
-229 LAIDKKIGRIDELL
+229 LAIDKKIGDIDELL
-243 NILKPWE
+243 NTLKPWE

-255 VKKLD
+255 VKTLD
-260 QNDAETTRP
+260 QNDAEKAALEAIK
-269 GVITDADVSGIKDC
+269 VYCADYKVNYYEVANDEIAEFYDDLVEKKKDLLEC
-283 LNMFDDI
+283 IDDI
-290 LAGGGISQNVAE
+290 
-302 NTDKDGEFKD
+302 K
-312 YPFVMTVT
+312 
-320 VGNTGITAKMYYKEV
+320 
-335 NTVTE
+335 
-340 TEIDDGE
+340 
-347 EETEVSTTLS
+347 
-357 GVMVFGDQK
+357 
-366 FDVTGKKEIETEG
+366 
-379 NEKETSIE
+379 
-387 FTTKSQTNPDNYV
+387 NPDGDDSYGEILSDLLEIV
-400 KIKQS
+400 K
-405 VEVENGAQEVE
+405 EELFEQE
-416 YEYEIYENGEKARE
+416 
-430 FKLEVEDENGKTEV
+430 D
-444 SFKMEIEN
+444 
-452 VPEETEYK
+452 
-460 IIKGDVDGKFKI
+460 
-472 KYEKGKEKG
+472 
-481 FITVEAVEGG
+481 
-491 YKLTYNNGYSEVI
+491 

>member
-73 PGKSGKTPGV
+73 PGKPPKTPGV

-174 HALEVVNNLFKNK
+174 HAVDVVNNLFKNK

-213 GEYEMQMIE
+213 GQYEIDMIK
-222 EFKAKLL
+222 EFKKNLIV
-229 LAIDKKIGRIDELL
+229 AINEKIRRIDELL
-243 NILKPWE
+243 NNILKPWE

-255 VKKLD
+255 VKHLD
-260 QNDAETTRP
+260 QNDKEKAALEAIKVYCADYKVNYHEVANDEIAEFCDDLDDKRKELLKC
-269 GVITDADVSGIKDC
+269 I
-283 LNMFDDI
+283 DDI
-290 LAGGGISQNVAE
+290 N
-302 NTDKDGEFKD
+302 NPDGDDSYGEILSD
-312 YPFVMTVT
+312 LLEIV
-320 VGNTGITAKMYYKEV
+320 KE
-335 NTVTE
+335 E
-340 TEIDDGE
+340 
-347 EETEVSTTLS
+347 L
-357 GVMVFGDQK
+357 F
-366 FDVTGKKEIETEG
+366 
-379 NEKETSIE
+379 EKE
-387 FTTKSQTNPDNYV
+387 D
-400 KIKQS
+400 
-405 VEVENGAQEVE
+405 
-416 YEYEIYENGEKARE
+416 
-430 FKLEVEDENGKTEV
+430 
-444 SFKMEIEN
+444 
-452 VPEETEYK
+452 
-460 IIKGDVDGKFKI
+460 
-472 KYEKGKEKG
+472 
-481 FITVEAVEGG
+481 
-491 YKLTYNNGYSEVI
+491 